1 MQIILLT
8 VSISILVF
16 LIAIMVASTALKDKL
31 LLKAR
36 LQAEFGTREL
46 YRPVEKTKKQKRSIP
61 VSKAFAEELNS
72 AGIRM
77 RPEEFL
83 TLWFLG
89 LVIPNGVLA
98 VSGAHIITLLA
109 VTLIFLI
116 APPMLVV
123 RAKKKRLMLFEKQ
136 LGDAL
141 LLIGNT
147 LRSGLSFQQAMAIV
161 AREMPDPIAKEFSRT
176 VKEIQLGNSLDEALS
191 NMVQR
196 VKSTDLMLTVSAVQ
210 IQRQV
215 GGNLLEILEN
225 ILVTIKDRL
234 KLKDDIRVMTATGR
248 ISSFVVAF
256 IPVGIGGMLMLVN
269 PTYIQTFFETS
280 KGIGMLCTCIAM
292 EITGF
297 LIIKK
302 IVTIKY

>member
-46 YRPVEKTKKQKRSIP
+46 YRPVEKTKKQKSSIP

-141 LLIGNT
+141 LLIRNT

-225 ILVTIKDRL
+225 ISVTIKDRL

-280 KGIGMLCTCIAM
+280 MGIGMLCTCIAM
-292 EITGF
+292 EIIGF